1 MKQLRLEVGDR
12 VYVKGR
18 ENEGIWE
25 VYDEERDR
33 EGTYCYHI
41 HQDDETGS
49 SDESGLYAES
59 LIPEDEY
66 ECGPETCA
74 DVQREDKIREL
85 LHEIID
91 NYDEETIAHD
101 NALEILNLI

>member
-1 MKQLRLEVGDR
+1 MKQLRLNVGDR

-18 ENEGIWE
+18 MDEGLWE
-25 VYDEERDR
+25 IYDEEFDR
-33 EGTYCYHI
+33 EGNACYHI
-41 HQDDETGS
+41 HQEDETGS
-49 SDESGLYAES
+49 SDESGLYAEE
-59 LIPEDEY
+59 LIPEDD
-66 ECGPETCA
+66 CGPETCA

-85 LHEIID
+85 LHEIVD